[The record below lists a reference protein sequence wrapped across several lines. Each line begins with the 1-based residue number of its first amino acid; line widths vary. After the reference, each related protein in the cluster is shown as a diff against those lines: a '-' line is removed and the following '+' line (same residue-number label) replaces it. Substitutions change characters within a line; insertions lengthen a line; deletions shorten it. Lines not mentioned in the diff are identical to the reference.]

1 MNLQQSQQHF
11 SILKENFFQNCP
23 AWSSL
28 LVFLLYDPLHVLVTK
43 SKMLTMA
50 LTEILNSFV
59 FFFHTQLFWN
69 KYIFLR
75 QFINIPEKRLTFS
88 ESNGFFF
95 QKKCLKER
103 LLRDKTYTKYR
114 IWSEKKA
121 FRISNLFQGKEWL
134 FFCYGPKQIII
145 VRLVLF
151 CFISFA

>member
-11 SILKENFFQNCP
+11 SILEEKKNSKVSGLIFLVGILVIWSTTCVSHQVKNVNNGIDGNPWIPLSFF
-23 AWSSL
+23 
-28 LVFLLYDPLHVLVTK
+28 FTH
-43 SKMLTMA
+43 
-50 LTEILNSFV
+50 NSFEI
-59 FFFHTQLFWN
+59 N
-69 KYIFLR
+69 IFLR

-114 IWSEKKA
+114 IWYEKKA

-134 FFCYGPKQIII
+134 FFCCGPKQIII